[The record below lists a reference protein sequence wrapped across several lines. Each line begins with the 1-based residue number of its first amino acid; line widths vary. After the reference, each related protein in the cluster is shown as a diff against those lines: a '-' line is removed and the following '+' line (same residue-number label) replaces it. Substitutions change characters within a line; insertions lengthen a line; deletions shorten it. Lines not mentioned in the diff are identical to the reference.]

1 MGVAA
6 AAHLARAG
14 AAVELFER
22 DELAAAASGRNSGSI
37 QHPFDAALAP
47 LHAET
52 LAIYRELEELALPA
66 EPAGVLMLGTDATTL
81 RGAADGLAAS
91 HPELEPRFLDE
102 AELAAEEGETTAG
115 CLARNAELSPAS
127 MTAMLDQLEREGYVT
142 RRRSEEDRRQVI
154 VSLTDRG
161 REKLAAKRDAWV
173 EKWRAALGELSEDEL
188 ASAAHVMRTI
198 AGFLDTLGR

>member
-1 MGVAA
+1 VRATERVDNDDWR
-6 AAHLARAG
+6 RAG
-14 AAVELFER
+14 RAER
-22 DELAAAASGRNSGSI
+22 VTVATGRE
-37 QHPFDAALAP
+37 AALEQLRSAFSE
-47 LHAET
+47 LMGAE
-52 LAIYRELEELALPA
+52 RR
-66 EPAGVLMLGTDATTL
+66 L
-81 RGAADGLAAS
+81 RGRDQHRRAGGELS
-91 HPELEPRFLDE
+91 HHQVRALLQ
-102 AELAAEEGETTAG
+102 LAAEEGETTAG